1 MIEFYSDFVILYT
14 NRIVISTK
22 TKLNKARLLA
32 GLYNSVKRYLKLQ
45 NLDKDKGT
53 SFYYGELNIK
63 VIHEYLL

>member
-45 NLDKDKGT
+45 NLDNDKGT
-53 SFYYGELNIK
+53 SFY
-63 VIHEYLL
+63 